1 MNIHVIAVG
10 RIAARAPER
19 LLIDDY
25 SKRFLAHARQ
35 IGVRSLREHE
45 VDPRKLSSKAA
56 QAEALRKRV
65 PVGSRIITLDERG
78 TAMSSE
84 DFATEIS
91 RARDASAADF
101 SFLIGGAE
109 GLEPALLA
117 EADLRVCF
125 GRMVW
130 PHQLVRVMLYEQ
142 LYRSATI
149 LTGGPYHKA

>member
-91 RARDASAADF
+91 RARDASTGDF
-101 SFLIGGAE
+101 AFIIGGAE
-109 GLEPALLA
+109 GLEPAL
-117 EADLRVCF
+117 
-125 GRMVW
+125 
-130 PHQLVRVMLYEQ
+130 
-142 LYRSATI
+142 
-149 LTGGPYHKA
+149 